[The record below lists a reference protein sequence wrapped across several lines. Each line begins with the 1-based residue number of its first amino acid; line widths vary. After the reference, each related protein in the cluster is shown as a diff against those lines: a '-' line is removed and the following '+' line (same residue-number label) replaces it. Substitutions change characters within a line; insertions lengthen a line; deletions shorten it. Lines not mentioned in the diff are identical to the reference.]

1 MLSADQGQYDKKKLF
16 KYLVILGIWT
26 LLWKFSKGYIALI
39 LPPYLFMLIGQKRAV
54 DLFFWVLALILPSI
68 GNPYF
73 YPMSSVST
81 MVTRLTLMCIALL
94 LMMRIAGRQAPVII
108 RPMLGIFLYIGWEA
122 IVSMQGYSPIIS
134 YLKLLLFVPLY
145 LAIYAIACDVTRS
158 PRANAKQ
165 LRTVVLAVC
174 ILFILGSMVLTRV
187 PSIGQMSAMHQTM
200 AGEDVAELVGRIA
213 SGENVSLFCGMC
225 MHSQALGPTIALMAT
240 LLFADYV
247 FAVRRKDWIYLGL
260 LLCCPI
266 LIYKTS
272 SRTAMGTFIMGI
284 GMVTFLFMQARAV
297 GARWKGKVMMSVF
310 AIAVLGLV
318 AAIAV
323 PNIRERALAFAL
335 KFSGDDRSAK
345 DLTVE
350 NMTSSRQGLVDMS
363 LAGFRN
369 KPLVGNG
376 FQVAWYMHHQRRSGL
391 LSYASAP
398 IEKGVWPTAV
408 LEEGGAIGLMLF
420 AGFLFVTLIT
430 LVKRHAYCGACML
443 WTFMFSNL
451 GEFNF
456 FSMSYI
462 GGFGWTL
469 IFTGLILDGQ
479 RLKTVG
485 LHVFHLPGW
494 EEEVAGELEG

>member
-16 KYLVILGIWT
+16 RYLVILGVWT
-26 LLWKFSKGYIALI
+26 LLWKFSRGYIILL
-39 LPPYLFMLIGQKRAV
+39 LPPYLFMLIGQKRAP
-54 DLFFWVLALILPSI
+54 DLFFWVMVLIFPSI

-73 YPMSSVST
+73 FPQNAVT
-81 MVTRLTLMCIALL
+81 TLVTRLTLMCIALL
-94 LMMRIAGRQAPVII
+94 LMMRIAGRRAPVFI
-108 RPMLGIFLYIGWEA
+108 RPMLGILFYIAWEA
-122 IVSMQGYSPIIS
+122 VVSMQGYSPIIS
-134 YLKLLLFVPLY
+134 YLKLLLFFPLY

-174 ILFILGSMVLTRV
+174 ALFIGGSLVLTRF
-187 PSIGQMSAMHQTM
+187 PGIGQMVAMRQTM
-200 AGEDVAELVGRIA
+200 AGNDVAELVSRLA
-213 SGENVSLFCGMC
+213 AGEGVSLFCGMC
-225 MHSQALGPTIALMAT
+225 AHSQALGPTIALMSV

-260 LLCCPI
+260 LLSCPI

-272 SRTAMGTFIMGI
+272 SRTAMGTYMMGM
-284 GMVTFLFMQARAV
+284 GMVVYLFMQARAV
-297 GARWKGKVMMSVF
+297 GQRWKGKVLTVIFSLG
-310 AIAVLGLV
+310 VLALSALFV
-318 AAIAV
+318 M
-323 PNIRERALAFAL
+323 PSIRQRTLKYAL
-335 KFSGDDRSAK
+335 KFGGGEDRTAK
-345 DLTVE
+345 DLTME
-350 NMTSSRQGLVDMS
+350 NMTSSRMGLVEES
-363 LAGFRN
+363 LVGFRN

-376 FQVAWYMHHQRRSGL
+376 FQVGWWMQYQRRSGL

-408 LEEGGAIGLMLF
+408 LEEGGAIGLVLF
-420 AGFLFVTLIT
+420 AGFLFVTLVI

-456 FSMSYI
+456 FTMSYI

-485 LHVFHLPGW
+485 LQVFVVP
-494 EEEVAGELEG
+494 EFFEVEGLKG